1 MGHPLSDN
9 YASLPPRLSLVF
21 SRFPLLFRLFLLFS
35 LCPLSGRAGSWR
47 PLTVR
52 RGLHSSVSVCVQRS
66 FFLPVNV
73 CKPLCLLCFS
83 AVRLSSVCSLFAVV
97 FPSFSAYLS
106 FYSVSCGTCVAG
118 IPVGGPLYITDDRL
132 WVKAAVKLHPV

>member
-35 LCPLSGRAGSWR
+35 LCPLSGRSGSWW
-47 PLTVR
+47 PLTVPLWSASAC
-52 RGLHSSVSVCVQRS
+52 GQRS
-66 FFLPVNV
+66 FFLSVNV
-73 CKPLCLLCFS
+73 CKSLCLLRFS
-83 AVRLSSVCSLFAVV
+83 AVRLPSVCALFAVV

-106 FYSVSCGTCVAG
+106 FYSASCGTRLAG
-118 IPVGGPLYITDDRL
+118 IPVGSPLYITDDRL
-132 WVKAAVKLHPV
+132 WVKAAVKLHPA